1 MAFLKI
7 STSRKCSQLLLQEP
21 LRNDVY
27 ARLVRSLTTNANGS
41 AEQHQQ
47 RRNSS
52 VVSGP
57 TAGVVDAK
65 PKWDQL
71 DTSFANPEATFKS
84 KTTWEIFRAYIVYQL
99 CSSSYLVENNMQ
111 LMKLCKAVFGE
122 KLFTLMMKM
131 TFYGHFVAGEDQY
144 RIVPTLKR
152 LRSFGVKPILDYSVE
167 EDISQEE
174 AEKREVE

>member
-7 STSRKCSQLLLQEP
+7 STSRKCSQILLQEP
-21 LRNDVY
+21 FRNDVY
-27 ARLVRSLTTNANGS
+27 ARLVRSLTSTANGP

-52 VVSGP
+52 AVSGP
-57 TAGVVDAK
+57 SAVDTK
-65 PKWDQL
+65 PKFDPL

-111 LMKLCKAVFGE
+111 VNMSL
-122 KLFTLMMKM
+122 
-131 TFYGHFVAGEDQY
+131 
-144 RIVPTLKR
+144 R
-152 LRSFGVKPILDYSVE
+152 LDL
-167 EDISQEE
+167 
-174 AEKREVE
+174 

>member
-7 STSRKCSQLLLQEP
+7 STSRKCSQILLQEP
-21 LRNDVY
+21 FRNDVY
-27 ARLVRSLTTNANGS
+27 ARLVRSLTTSPNGP

-52 VVSGP
+52 VVSGSS
-57 TAGVVDAK
+57 AAAIDAR
-65 PKWDQL
+65 PKFDPL

-111 LMKLCKAVFGE
+111 VNMSLQF
-122 KLFTLMMKM
+122 
-131 TFYGHFVAGEDQY
+131 D
-144 RIVPTLKR
+144 P
-152 LRSFGVKPILDYSVE
+152 
-167 EDISQEE
+167 
-174 AEKREVE
+174 

>member
-27 ARLVRSLTTNANGS
+27 ARFVRSLTTSTANGS

-52 VVSGP
+52 AVSGQ
-57 TAGVVDAK
+57 AACAVDAK
-65 PKWDQL
+65 PKWDPL

-111 LMKLCKAVFGE
+111 VNMSLW
-122 KLFTLMMKM
+122 
-131 TFYGHFVAGEDQY
+131 
-144 RIVPTLKR
+144 
-152 LRSFGVKPILDYSVE
+152 LDP
-167 EDISQEE
+167 
-174 AEKREVE
+174 

>member
-7 STSRKCSQLLLQEP
+7 STSRKCSQILLQEP
-21 LRNDVY
+21 FRNDVY
-27 ARLVRSLTTNANGS
+27 ARLVRSLTTTANGP

-52 VVSGP
+52 VVSGSSL
-57 TAGVVDAK
+57 DAK
-65 PKWDQL
+65 PKFDPL

-111 LMKLCKAVFGE
+111 VNMSLQI
-122 KLFTLMMKM
+122 
-131 TFYGHFVAGEDQY
+131 D
-144 RIVPTLKR
+144 P
-152 LRSFGVKPILDYSVE
+152 
-167 EDISQEE
+167 
-174 AEKREVE
+174 